1 MLMPIVIG
9 LVLFLFLWMHIEGS
23 KTNRKNQ
30 IIKDSFWNKENQA
43 NVTRK
48 VDISGLDYITIPIDC
63 LPFTDT
69 TEEVLISLQHSI
81 KSLSQYP
88 ILNLTGFSNTDLKL
102 KYGVANITFLSQC
115 DSNYTLLV
123 NGLYKWG
130 SYLYDHEQ
138 IHDATTVF
146 EFGIQCRTDV
156 SKNYLI
162 LAKIY
167 KDTNAPKKIDDLM
180 LVAETLQSLT
190 KDFILSSL
198 KEIKLSSYL
207 V

>member
-1 MLMPIVIG
+1 MIIVIG
-9 LVLFLFLWMHIEGS
+9 LVLFLLLWMHFEGS

-30 IIKDSFWNKENQA
+30 ILKDSFWNKERQA
-43 NVTRK
+43 NLTRK
-48 VDISGLDYITIPIDC
+48 VDISGLDYITIPIDR

-69 TEEVLISLQHSI
+69 TEEVLTSLQHSI

-102 KYGVANITFLSQC
+102 NYGVANITFLSQC

-138 IHDATTVF
+138 ILDATTVL

-156 SKNYLI
+156 SKNYLL
-162 LAKIY
+162 LATIY
-167 KDTNAPKKIDDLM
+167 KDTNAATKIDDLL

-190 KDFILSSL
+190 KELILSSL